1 MRSVRNFF
9 GRSAGVSAVVATAIA
24 MTIALSSGA
33 EAGGKHK
40 ERVFDDSFGN
50 LVIISPS
57 GYKRIVVGAGY
68 LAQELEA
75 MREPKVVYMDE
86 YEDTR
91 HVRRCHRPPYRWVGR
106 SRMYGLEAWEVPT
119 APVVCD

>member
-1 MRSVRNFF
+1 
-9 GRSAGVSAVVATAIA
+9 
-24 MTIALSSGA
+24 
-33 EAGGKHK
+33 
-40 ERVFDDSFGN
+40 
-50 LVIISPS
+50 
-57 GYKRIVVGAGY
+57 
-68 LAQELEA
+68 

-91 HVRRCHRPPYRWVGR
+91 HVPLPSSVPIAVGR

>member
-40 ERVFDDSFGN
+40 ERVFDD
-50 LVIISPS
+50 LVRQSRDHQPV
-57 GYKRIVVGAGY
+57 RLRAAIVVGAG
-68 LAQELEA
+68 
-75 MREPKVVYMDE
+75 
-86 YEDTR
+86 
-91 HVRRCHRPPYRWVGR
+91 
-106 SRMYGLEAWEVPT
+106 
-119 APVVCD
+119 